1 MKKNNSF
8 LLITFYITNF
18 LLIILYLYPGSIVG
32 YLLYQDLNLQPQI
45 TKNFII
51 SSNHFYTFIFVSAL
65 GMFSYK
71 KRKKKIY
78 LLIYLICLS
87 IILEIMHLI
96 IPQRSFQISDLFG
109 NLFGVLVVILFFK
122 FWNKNEF

>member
-8 LLITFYITNF
+8 LLIIFYITNF
-18 LLIILYLYPGSIVG
+18 LLIILYLYPGSIAG

-71 KRKKKIY
+71 EIKKKIY